1 MHAATS
7 AFQISSFIPQRT
19 PAACGRILTAILS
32 TLACW
37 VTALPLTTTVHAEG
51 VHVAYLMSYF
61 VGDSVEENRLHL
73 CWSSDGLHWT
83 ALNNDNPV
91 VISSMSTKAI
101 RDPAILRKQDG
112 TYVLMYTDA
121 AWSVGQMPT
130 CGFWDSP
137 DLVNWSNQRIRTL
150 SGNPAVPAWGPEAIF
165 DPASGKYI
173 VLWSTASSDSIWYNT
188 TTDFNSFST
197 EAPFFSP
204 GYQVLEN
211 NIYKSGAY
219 YYLFF
224 KDERGDNSATTPY
237 KAIKAARSSSLTPG
251 SFTILTDDYITPHLS
266 EGPVICKALNA
277 DRWYLY
283 FDMFTQGGIF
293 KCSTTTDIN
302 SNTAGWSALPD
313 NQFALPQRVR
323 NGHIFEI
330 DGNELKTLRN
340 VWDNGPNFAQGC
352 AASASSQMGGNPA
365 SNANDLNYNTF
376 WSAAAGNGANEW
388 LEINLGTSRTFNKTV
403 IRQTNSDRITGYK
416 IQYHNGTAWADAYT
430 AGTMGTNVKIDT
442 FPPVTSSRVRL
453 LVTAVQPGAAIT
465 APEPVY
471 SDILP
476 TSETSGQ
483 AWKFTT
489 AAPAANWNTSGFS
502 DTGWNTGSG
511 AFGVAEAQR
520 TKVRT
525 TWNTPDIWLRKT
537 FNPGPLSTADLGNL
551 KLKVDHDEDVEIYI
565 NGVLAASATGYTPFT
580 YAYLDLSAA
589 AKSALLPN
597 SDNLIAVHCHQT
609 GGGQI
614 IDAGMVKQLPNG
626 SGGTDTCPQISE
638 FDVYQKASTTHTI
651 TAGGGAVQPAGA
663 VAVFTG
669 ESRTFTFTP
678 SPGHVLDQVLVD
690 GVNNPAAVAAGTY
703 TFSDVTTDHTIS
715 ARFRLKVPATTNH

>member
-7 AFQISSFIPQRT
+7 SFRISSLIPQRT

-51 VHVAYLMSYF
+51 AHVAYLMAYF

-137 DLVNWSNQRIRTL
+137 DLVNWSNQRIRAL

-188 TTDFNSFST
+188 TTD
-197 EAPFFSP
+197 
-204 GYQVLEN
+204 
-211 NIYKSGAY
+211 
-219 YYLFF
+219 
-224 KDERGDNSATTPY
+224 
-237 KAIKAARSSSLTPG
+237 
-251 SFTILTDDYITPHLS
+251 
-266 EGPVICKALNA
+266 
-277 DRWYLY
+277 
-283 FDMFTQGGIF
+283 
-293 KCSTTTDIN
+293 IN

-330 DGNELKTLRN
+330 DRLELNTLRN

-352 AASASSQMGGNPA
+352 AASASSAMGGNPA

-376 WSAAAGNGANEW
+376 WSAAAGSGANEW

-403 IRQTNSDRITGYK
+403 IRQSNSDRITGYK

-430 AGTMGTNVKIDT
+430 GGAMGTHVKIDT
-442 FPPVTSSRVRL
+442 FPPVTATRVRL

-465 APEPVY
+465 PPEPIY

-483 AWKFTT
+483 AWKFT
-489 AAPAANWNTSGFS
+489 AVAPAANWNTSGFS
-502 DTGWNTGSG
+502 DTGWSTGSG

-520 TKVRT
+520 TNVRT

-537 FNPGPLSTADLGNL
+537 FNPGPLSNADLGNL

-589 AKSALLPN
+589 ARSALLPN

-614 IDAGMVKQLPNG
+614 IDAGIVKQLPNG
-626 SGGTDTCPQISE
+626 SGGTDICPQIGE
-638 FDVYQKASTTHTI
+638 FDVYQKSPTTHTI

-663 VAVFTG
+663 VPVFTG

-690 GVNNPAAVAAGTY
+690 GINNPAAVAAGTY

-715 ARFRLKVPATTNH
+715 ARFRLKVPATTNQ